1 MCAELGGDGMIRRR
15 LLSELGMEEDEMAE
29 FKLLDTVTITPS
41 ERRKRIGLSKYGCTE
56 FLMHGN
62 IPKTS
67 NTTSFRIGIG
77 EINSVSP
84 INTNDVYPVEMIA
97 HVYIADGIAMGFVGY
112 ESGWSGGN
120 KIGVLANTPRS
131 TAPEAIIV
139 MSFFP
144 YVEGDEQAVIEIY
157 GR

>member
-1 MCAELGGDGMIRRR
+1 MCAELGGELMRRR
-15 LLSELGMEEDEMAE
+15 LMMAMGMEEKEMAE
-29 FKLLDTVTITPS
+29 FKLLDTVTLTPS
-41 ERRKRIGLSKYGCTE
+41 EKSKQIDLSTYGCTE
-56 FLMHGN
+56 FLIHGN

-67 NTTSFRIGIG
+67 NTTLFRIGIG
-77 EINSVSP
+77 SLNQISP
-84 INTNDVYPVEMIA
+84 KNTNDVYPVEMIA

-120 KIGVLANTPRS
+120 AIGAIMNSPRS
-131 TAPEAIIV
+131 TAPGAYMQ
-139 MSFFP
+139 MSFYP

>member
-1 MCAELGGDGMIRRR
+1 MRRR
-15 LLSELGMEEDEMAE
+15 IMMAMEMEDKEMAE

-41 ERRKRIGLSKYGCTE
+41 ERQKQIDLSTYGHTE
-56 FLMHGN
+56 FLIHGN

-77 EINSVSP
+77 SINSVTP
-84 INTNDVYPVEMIA
+84 KNNNNVYAVEMIA
-97 HVYIADGIAMGFVGY
+97 HVHIVDGIAMGFAGY
-112 ESGWSGGN
+112 DSGWSKEN
-120 KIGVLANTPRS
+120 VIGALMNTPRLE
-131 TAPEAIIV
+131 APGTNMNIA
-139 MSFFP
+139 FYP

>member
-1 MCAELGGDGMIRRR
+1 MRRR
-15 LLSELGMEEDEMAE
+15 LMMMAMGMEEKEMAE
-29 FKLLDTVTITPS
+29 FKLLDTVTLTPS
-41 ERRKRIGLSKYGCTE
+41 EQKKQIDLSTYGCTE
-56 FLMHGN
+56 FLIHGN

-67 NTTSFRIGIG
+67 NTTLFRTGIG
-77 EINSVSP
+77 EIVSFAPRNNS
-84 INTNDVYPVEMIA
+84 DVYAVEMIA

-120 KIGVLANTPRS
+120 AIGVIMNSPRV
-131 TAPEAIIV
+131 TAPGTNMNIL
-139 MSFFP
+139 FYP